1 MPKKQQSPI
10 EMWQKCKAEYGGSI
24 ILVRVGDFF
33 ETYEQD
39 ALTCQAILGLT
50 ITTRLKGS
58 DVLAMAGFPHQVI
71 DDKLSKLIKAGQR
84 VGIVEWIPYKSENKP
99 QKV

>member
-39 ALTCQAILGLT
+39 ASMCELILGV
-50 ITTRLKGS
+50 RLAWRQEGIKPKYRV
-58 DVLAMAGFPHQVI
+58 VLFVHTEI
-71 DDKLSKLIKAGQR
+71 DAKLSKLIQAGQR
-84 VGIVEWIPYKSENKP
+84 VGIVEWKPENKP